1 MKKTF
6 MGARLRRLRE
16 ERGLTQVA
24 LARALEISPS
34 YLNQIEQNQ
43 RPLTVQVLLK
53 ISAALDVDVQ
63 RFSDD
68 DEARLITDLR
78 EVLGSGALGAM
89 LDEPVSLADI
99 RELAAG
105 MPAIGRA
112 LIALDRRCREAEER
126 VDALATRLGEDRGAV
141 VGAPPMPYEEV
152 RDFFYARHNHV
163 AELDDF
169 AERLFDAWSLQPGDV
184 AAGLAARLANVH
196 GVRVVRDDAGFGEE
210 GHEDGPLRAFDPVAR
225 VLSLSPL
232 LEPGQQAFQMATQLA
247 FLEAG
252 EDIDRIAAEAPFRSD
267 EARVLA
273 RIGLANYFAGALVLP
288 YGRFLAAAEKLRYDI
303 DRLGRRF
310 GVGFETVCHRLSTLQ
325 RPDARG
331 VPFFFVR
338 VDRAG
343 NISKR
348 QSATDFHFSRVGG
361 TCPLWNVLRSLRAAG
376 PHPDPARR
384 DARWPHLFVDRALR
398 VAQPRRLRR
407 AGKELRHRPG
417 LRSAPRFAPGL
428 RQGAQARRPRG
439 ADADRRRL
447 QGVRTPLLSAAG
459 LSAGGWRPGDRR
471 EPQPLRALCRGGT
484 QRRAQGTGAR
494 IVELV
499 CGRTPRAH
507 LLFRLQKNRKGVSHV
522 GPAPPGIPA
531 RPR

>member
-6 MGARLRRLRE
+6 MGPRLRRLRE

-24 LARALEISPS
+24 LARTLEISPS

-89 LDEPVSLADI
+89 LDEPVSLADV

-141 VGAPPMPYEEV
+141 AGAPPMPYEEV

-163 AELDDF
+163 AELDDL
-169 AERLFDAWSLQPGDV
+169 AERLFGAWSLQPGDV
-184 AAGLAARLANVH
+184 AAGLAARLAKVH

-252 EDIDRIAAEAPFRSD
+252 EEIDRIAAEAPFRSD

-288 YGRFLAAAEKLRYDI
+288 YGRFVAAAERLRYDI

-361 TCPLWNVLRSLRAAG
+361 TCPLWNVYEAFARPGHILTQLAAM
-376 PHPDPARR
+376 PDGRTYLWIARCVSHSR
-384 DARWPHLFVDRALR
+384 GGYGVPEKSFAIGLGCD
-398 VAQPRRLRR
+398 
-407 AGKELRHRPG
+407 LRHASRLVYAKGLKLDDPEAPTPIGAGCKVCERPSCPQRAFPPVGGG
-417 LRSAPRFAPGL
+417 LAIDENRSRFEPYAAVV
-428 RQGAQARRPRG
+428 RS
-439 ADADRRRL
+439 
-447 QGVRTPLLSAAG
+447 GVR
-459 LSAGGWRPGDRR
+459 RV
-471 EPQPLRALCRGGT
+471 QVRG
-484 QRRAQGTGAR
+484 
-494 IVELV
+494 
-499 CGRTPRAH
+499 
-507 LLFRLQKNRKGVSHV
+507 
-522 GPAPPGIPA
+522 
-531 RPR
+531 